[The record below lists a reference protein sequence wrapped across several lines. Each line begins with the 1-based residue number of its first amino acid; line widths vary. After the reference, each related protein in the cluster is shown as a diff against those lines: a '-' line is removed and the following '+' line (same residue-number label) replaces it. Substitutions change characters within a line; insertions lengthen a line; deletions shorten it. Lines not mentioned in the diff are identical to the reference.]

1 MTDKWDEPAPQGP
14 LLSRR
19 EFLKKAGAGAAA
31 IGVAGAAAP
40 FSFAGP
46 MKYKGR
52 WLSGNLSAITWI
64 HFVPPYDAWFDP
76 WAKAWGEKNDVQVN
90 IDHIANGLLDTR
102 AAAEVA
108 AQQGHDLFF
117 NLHPMAAY
125 EDQVINHA
133 SIIHEVEAKV
143 GKYMPI
149 AQASTYN
156 PKTKKYFAV
165 SDSYVPDPV
174 VWRHS
179 LWNGIGE
186 SPATW
191 DHVKAAAPKLK
202 AIGHPIGIGQ
212 SQELDSNMAL
222 IAFMMCFG
230 SFIQNADN
238 HPTLLSKNTIDAVK
252 FMAEIAQT
260 GETSDVYS
268 WNGNTAGNN
277 NYLYSGIASLIFNA
291 ISATRTPE
299 SGGAGAAYSDD
310 LWIWPIPA
318 GPHGRIGLE
327 HLMGC
332 WSIWKFAQNKPAA
345 QKFIADLC
353 IAGRDATIN
362 SQLYNFPTFT
372 NAMPFADIRKAAA
385 ADTHKPKGKYTILTT
400 IAEKYT
406 HNIGYPGTTNAAI
419 DELFS
424 KFLIPQMFAQ
434 VSQGKLSAEDSVRHT
449 NTAIKDIYAKWRKR
463 DRI

>member
-1 MTDKWDEPAPQGP
+1 MGDTQERPAPGATTFT
-14 LLSRR
+14 RR
-19 EFLKKAGAGAAA
+19 DFLKKAGAGAAA
-31 IGVAGAAAP
+31 LGVAGVTAP
-40 FSFAGP
+40 YSFAGP
-46 MKYKGR
+46 LRFKGR
-52 WLSGNLSAITWI
+52 WLSGNLSLITWV
-64 HFVPPYDAWFDP
+64 HFVPQYDQWLDP
-76 WAKAWGEKNDVQVN
+76 WAQQWGQKNDVQVN
-90 IDHIANGLLDTR
+90 IEHINNTLLDTR

-108 AQQGHDLFF
+108 AQSGHDLFF
-117 NLHPMAAY
+117 NLHPMASY

-133 SIIHEVEAKV
+133 PIIQEIQAKV

-156 PKTKKYFAV
+156 AKTKKYFAV

-174 VWRHS
+174 VWRHD

-230 SFIQNADN
+230 SFIQNENN

-252 FMAEIAQT
+252 FMAEIYNS
-260 GETSDVYS
+260 GETSDIFG
-268 WNGNTAGNN
+268 WNPASNN
-277 NYLYSGIASLIFNA
+277 NYIYSGVGSLILNA

-299 SGGAGAAYSDD
+299 SGAAGAQYADD
-310 LWIWPIPA
+310 LWIWPIPS
-318 GPHGRIGLE
+318 GPHGRFGLE

-332 WSIWKFAQNKPAA
+332 WSIWKFAQNKAA
-345 QKFIADLC
+345 ASKFLADLC
-353 IAGRDATIN
+353 IAGREATIQ
-362 SQLYNFPTFT
+362 SQLYNFPTFA
-372 NAMPFADIRKAAA
+372 NAMPFKEIYKLAAQ
-385 ADTHKPKGKYTILTT
+385 DPHKPKGKYTILTT

-406 HNIGYPGTTNAAI
+406 HNIGWPGTTNAAI

-424 KFLIPQMFAQ
+424 KYLIPQMFAQ

-463 DRI
+463 NMI